1 MFAITGQDGIQHGY
15 EDGWKDGVFHYFGE
29 GQSGDMAFTKGNKA
43 IRDHVQNNK
52 ELLLFE
58 KVKRDGS
65 LRYRG
70 AFFCAGYEI
79 KQAPDPANENH
90 MREAIVFQL
99 MPLHE
104 DQSEEPDTALV
115 AKESDLSVLRK
126 EAYESSGGAVEV
138 AAGNAKQKAFK
149 RSAAVRD
156 YAVYRSDGLCELCR
170 NPAPFQTNKGKPY
183 LEVHHIFRLTD
194 GGPDHPRSVAALCP
208 NCHRAAHHAG
218 DKSTIKEDLAMRIA
232 EIEDDLEGPG
242 SGNAA

>member
-1 MFAITGQDGIQHGY
+1 MTFN
-15 EDGWKDGVFHYFGE
+15 
-29 GQSGDMAFTKGNKA
+29 KGNKA

-70 AFFCAGYEI
+70 PFFCAGYEI
-79 KQAPDPANENH
+79 KQSPDPANENQ

-99 MPLHE
+99 VPLLE
-104 DQSEEPDTALV
+104 DQLEETDSAV
-115 AKESDLSVLRK
+115 AVKESDLSVLRK
-126 EAYESSGGAVEV
+126 EAYKSSGGAVEV

-149 RSAAVRD
+149 RSAVIRD
-156 YAVYRSDGLCELCR
+156 YALCRSEGLCERCR
-170 NPAPFQTNKGKPY
+170 NPAPFQTSKGKPF

-232 EIEDDLEGPG
+232 AIEDELEGPG
-242 SGNAA
+242 TGRAR